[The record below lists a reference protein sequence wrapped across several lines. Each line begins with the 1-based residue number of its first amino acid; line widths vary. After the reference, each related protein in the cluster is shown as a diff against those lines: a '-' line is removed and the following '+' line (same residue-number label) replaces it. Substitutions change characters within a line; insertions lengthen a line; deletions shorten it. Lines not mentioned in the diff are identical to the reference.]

1 MRFLLALLLISIML
15 ITIILTPYEKKE
27 NFESSIL
34 NNLKS
39 NYRRKKRKA
48 NMIKDGFTSNV
59 NYKMKHLA
67 RKYGI

>member
-15 ITIILTPYEKKE
+15 ITIILNPYEKKE

-39 NYRRKKRKA
+39 NYRR
-48 NMIKDGFTSNV
+48 NMRRVNTIKDGVTSNV
-59 NYKMKHLA
+59 NYKMKHYA
-67 RKYGI
+67 RKIGI